1 MHFYYSKGFNCE
13 APSFFLG
20 RSHCT
25 PEPDL
30 FSHIGAHSSC
40 WRPCLSAMSGRPF
53 GTLGARCDDPSHC
66 EIDETTGRYVIRS
79 NSELVVKCEDCS
91 KAKADRKAARRAAQA
106 AKEAA
111 QAGND
116 TYDIRYE
123 DGVTEQGVASEFI
136 RKDQE
141 GGGGGKAKKVY
152 AKGESVEA
160 REAELLRARR
170 QRQDARR
177 KTEAAARADII
188 ETMHEHRRSWAY
200 VHLFQFAGVSLQRH
214 PGGAPPPHLPPRP
227 RPPGFTRRALCIH
240 CWPLVSSPRNRAT
253 VNSMRPRLSR
263 ERASNLGWGSPSVAE
278 SRTSRRVPIGN
289 THLSLI

>member
-1 MHFYYSKGFNCE
+1 
-13 APSFFLG
+13 
-20 RSHCT
+20 
-25 PEPDL
+25 
-30 FSHIGAHSSC
+30 
-40 WRPCLSAMSGRPF
+40 MSGRPF

-91 KAKADRKAARRAAQA
+91 KAKADRKAERRAAQA

-152 AKGESVEA
+152 AKAESVEA

-200 VHLFQFAGVSLQRH
+200 VHLFQFAGVSLAKT
-214 PGGAPPPHLPPRP
+214 PGRSPTAAPPS
-227 RPPGFTRRALCIH
+227 TA
-240 CWPLVSSPRNRAT
+240 AT
-253 VNSMRPRLSR
+253 TGLYTTGIVHTLLASRLIAP
-263 ERASNLGWGSPSVAE
+263 EQGNCEQYEAAFVE
-278 SRTSRRVPIGN
+278 RTSF
-289 THLSLI
+289 